1 MLRREDGYVLRRALD
16 FEVEG
21 HRKKGSP
28 RRTWNKQVEG
38 ESMKVGLSRS
48 GALGQSK
55 WIVGVNLIATR
66 LR

>member
-1 MLRREDGYVLRRALD
+1 MLRREGGHVLRGTLD

-28 RRTWNKQVEG
+28 KRTWNKQVEG
-38 ESMKVGLSRS
+38 ESMKVDLRRS
-48 GALGQSK
+48 GALGQSN

-66 LR
+66 LM